1 MMCKFVVECRQKN
14 SSPYSLKTIV
24 QLSSNL
30 QSLALIRNPTACQ
43 YMESK
48 DVRFKAFHNVLDNI
62 SKKLLSEGVGAF
74 KKQAKIVTDKEEAK
88 LWDKGI
94 IGTHSPIALSNAV
107 FFYCGIYLCL

>member
-1 MMCKFVVECRQKN
+1 MMCKFFVECRQKN

-62 SKKLLSEGVGAF
+62 SKNYF
-74 KKQAKIVTDKEEAK
+74 QKE
-88 LWDKGI
+88 
-94 IGTHSPIALSNAV
+94 
-107 FFYCGIYLCL
+107 